1 MGRLDGKVAI
11 ITGAASGQGALE
23 AEMFAN
29 EGAKVVATD
38 VQEDLLKKVVD
49 KVNKEGGDAIAIK
62 LDVTSETEWQKVIN
76 KTVETYGTLNVL
88 INNAGVFIPG
98 TAEEATLETWNKV
111 MNINAAGT
119 FLGIKYAIP
128 EMRKAGVGSIVN
140 ISSISGI
147 LGFGAAAYNASKG
160 AIRTLTKNVAADFA
174 KDNIR
179 VNSIHPGVVVTPM
192 TDPLLNVQETRK
204 SLEDMTPLPR
214 LGEPKDI
221 AYGALYLASDETSFM
236 TGSELIID
244 GGVVACKGC

>member
-62 LDVTSETEWQKVIN
+62 LDVTSETDWQEVIN
-76 KTVETYGTLNVL
+76 KTVETYGALNVL
-88 INNAGVFIPG
+88 VNNAGVFIPG

-128 EMRKAGVGSIVN
+128 EMRKAGGGSIVN

>member
-23 AEMFAN
+23 AEMFAA

-38 VQEDLLKKVVD
+38 IQEDLLKKVVD

-76 KTVETYGTLNVL
+76 KTVETYGALNILV
-88 INNAGVFIPG
+88 NNAGVFVAG
-98 TAEEATLETWNKV
+98 TAEEATLDTWNKV

-128 EMRKAGVGSIVN
+128 EMRKAGGGSIVN

-192 TDPLLNVQETRK
+192 TDPLLEVPETRK

>member
-23 AEMFAN
+23 AEMFAA

-38 VQEDLLKKVVD
+38 IQEDLLKKVVD

-76 KTVETYGTLNVL
+76 KTVETYGALNILV
-88 INNAGVFIPG
+88 NNAGVFIAG
-98 TAEEATLETWNKV
+98 TAEEATLDTWNKV

-128 EMRKAGVGSIVN
+128 EMRKAGGGSIVN

-192 TDPLLNVQETRK
+192 TDPLLEVPETRK

>member
-23 AEMFAN
+23 VKMFAG

-38 VQEDLLKKVVD
+38 VQEDLLKDVVD
-49 KVNKEGGDAIAIK
+49 EVKKEGGDALAIK
-62 LDVTSETEWQKVIN
+62 LDVTSEAEWKDVVN
-76 KTVETYGTLNVL
+76 KTIETYGKLDILV
-88 INNAGVFIPG
+88 NNAGIFIG
-98 TAEEATLETWNKV
+98 GNAEETTLDKWDKV
-111 MNINAAGT
+111 MHVNATGT

-128 EMRKAGVGSIVN
+128 EMRKAGGGSIVN

-160 AIRTLTKNVAADFA
+160 AIRTLTKNVAADYA

>member
-23 AEMFAN
+23 AKMFAK
-29 EGAKVVATD
+29 EGAKVVAND
-38 VQEDLLKKVVD
+38 VQEDNLKAVVEEI
-49 KVNKEGGDAIAIK
+49 NKDGGEALAIK
-62 LDVTSETEWQKVIN
+62 HDVTSEAEWKDVIS
-76 KTVETYGTLNVL
+76 KTVEAYGTLNILV
-88 INNAGVFIPG
+88 NNAGVFIAG
-98 TAEEATLETWNKV
+98 TAEEATLDTWNKV

-128 EMRKAGVGSIVN
+128 EMRKAGGGSIVN

-192 TDPLLNVQETRK
+192 TEPLLNVQETRK
-204 SLEDMTPLPR
+204 SLEDMTPLPHF
-214 LGEPKDI
+214 GEPKDI

>member
-23 AEMFAN
+23 TEMFAN

-62 LDVTSETEWQKVIN
+62 LDVTSETEWQEVIN
-76 KTVETYGTLNVL
+76 KTVETYGTLNILV
-88 INNAGVFIPG
+88 NNAGVFIPG

-128 EMRKAGVGSIVN
+128 EMRKAGGGSIVN

-160 AIRTLTKNVAADFA
+160 AIRTLTKNVAADYA

-179 VNSIHPGVVVTPM
+179 VNSIHPGVIVTPM
-192 TDPLLNVQETRK
+192 AKPMLDVQETKK